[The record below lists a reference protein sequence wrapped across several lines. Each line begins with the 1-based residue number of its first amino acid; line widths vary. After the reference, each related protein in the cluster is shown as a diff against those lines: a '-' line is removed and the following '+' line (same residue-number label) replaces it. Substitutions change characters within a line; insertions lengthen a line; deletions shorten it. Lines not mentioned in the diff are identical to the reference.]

1 MKKRLIFIIPILIL
15 LGFLAVKP
23 PAIGSEKKQ
32 VVVTPTSTT
41 TSTPLAKP
49 NLRDFGDDGSG
60 PAHRGFGDDGDGRT
74 PPPHIDGQ
82 GFPGDGHDDHHGDG
96 DLHQGNDD

>member
-1 MKKRLIFIIPILIL
+1 MKKRLKFIIPILIL

-49 NLRDFGDDGSG
+49 NLRDFGDDGRE
-60 PAHRGFGDDGDGRT
+60 PA
-74 PPPHIDGQ
+74 
-82 GFPGDGHDDHHGDG
+82 HHGDHHRDG
-96 DLHQGNDD
+96 YLHQGDDD